1 MKKLFALL
9 LALLLILS
17 LVACGQETQSADES
31 TEKVE
36 DVDTKKPVEKTDE
49 KTGEGENASE
59 TDVSSTVP
67 EPDVTTPSEEIDM
80 SAFTLGVSEDGEN
93 VLVTVKNETD
103 VGTVTC
109 VMTFWYSDGK
119 LVKET
124 ADYYVPDAETAG
136 VLADELKQDDTIEAG
151 SIQINGNCVS
161 CTMKESEL
169 AELQELTHD
178 ELVAAMTYAIE
189 SMQ

>member
-1 MKKLFALL
+1 MKKFFALL
-9 LALLLILS
+9 LALLLVLS
-17 LVACGQETQSADES
+17 LVACGRGTQNTDEG

-36 DVDTKKPVEKTDE
+36 DADTKKPAEKTDE
-49 KTGEGENASE
+49 KAGDGTNASE

>member
-1 MKKLFALL
+1 MKKFFALL
-9 LALLLILS
+9 LALLLVLS
-17 LVACGQETQSADES
+17 LVACGQGTQNTDEG

-36 DVDTKKPVEKTDE
+36 DADTKKPAEKTDE
-49 KTGEGENASE
+49 KAGDGTNASE

-119 LVKET
+119 LIKET

>member
-1 MKKLFALL
+1 MKKFFALL
-9 LALLLILS
+9 LALLLVLS
-17 LVACGQETQSADES
+17 LVACGQETQSTDEG

-49 KTGEGENASE
+49 KTGDGTNASE
-59 TDVSSTVP
+59 ADVSSTVP
-67 EPDVTTPSEEIDM
+67 ETDVTTPSEEIDM

-136 VLADELKQDDTIEAG
+136 VLADELKQDDTIEA
-151 SIQINGNCVS
+151 SSVQISGNCVS

>member
-1 MKKLFALL
+1 MKKFFALL
-9 LALLLILS
+9 LALLLVLS
-17 LVACGQETQSADES
+17 LVACGQETQSADDG

-36 DVDTKKPVEKTDE
+36 DADTTKPAEKTDE
-49 KTGEGENASE
+49 TTGEGENAPG
-59 TDVSSTVP
+59 TDDPSTVP
-67 EPDVTTPSEEIDM
+67 GTDATISPEEIDM
-80 SAFTLGVSEDGEN
+80 SAFTLGVTEDGEN

-136 VLADELKQDDTIEAG
+136 VLADELKQDVTIEAG
-151 SIQINGNCVS
+151 SVQISGSCVS

-178 ELVAAMTYAIE
+178 ELIAAMSYAIE

>member
-1 MKKLFALL
+1 MKKFFALL
-9 LALLLILS
+9 LALLLVLS
-17 LVACGQETQSADES
+17 LVACGQESQSAAEG
-31 TEKVE
+31 TEKTE
-36 DVDTKKPVEKTDE
+36 AADTKEPTEKTDV
-49 KTGEGENASE
+49 KTGEETNEETNTAVPAPE
-59 TDVSSTVP
+59 TDATA
-67 EPDVTTPSEEIDM
+67 PSEEIDM
-80 SAFTLGVSEDGEN
+80 SAFTLGVTEDGEN

-109 VMTFWYSDGK
+109 VMTFWYSGGK

-124 ADYYVPDAETAG
+124 ADYYVPDVETAG
-136 VLADELKQDDTIEAG
+136 VLAEELKQDVTIESG
-151 SIQINGNCVS
+151 SVQIIDNCVT

-169 AELQELTHD
+169 ADLQELTHD